1 MFMKHIPALALAA
14 AGIFLASTG
23 GMAQQTPG
31 WSMHLGE
38 AEQAAGRRVFN
49 NHCSACHVKAGRRSF
64 GPSLYGVV
72 GRPAA
77 SAAGFPYSEALKK
90 SGLVWTEDNLRRWIG
105 DTAAM
110 VPNTLMPH
118 VSISDPAEQVYLI
131 AYLRTLKAPP
141 KATKPR

>member
-14 AGIFLASTG
+14 AGVLLASTG

-38 AEQAAGRRVFN
+38 AEQAAGRQVFN

-77 SAAGFPYSEALKK
+77 SATEFPYSEALKK
-90 SGLVWTEDNLRRWIG
+90 SGLVWTEDNLRKWLG
-105 DTAAM
+105 DTTAM

-131 AYLRTLKAPP
+131 EIGRAHV
-141 KATKPR
+141 